1 MISTKRLN
9 ISSRGINSK
18 KKNLTKYPLL
28 ISPWD
33 RDVLRLFANLWKVR
47 LRRKNNVGIACIAIT
62 ETWLVTDT
70 DQIVSYEL
78 TPDGYKVF
86 HKPRRGRKGG
96 GVAVI
101 ARLKLKLVEEMQ
113 SCKNVQFEH
122 IGCAMYSQDHKFRM
136 SVLYRPPLLS
146 LSSSLRSLLNI

>member
-1 MISTKRLN
+1 MKI
-9 ISSRGINSK
+9 
-18 KKNLTKYPLL
+18 
-28 ISPWD
+28 
-33 RDVLRLFANLWKVR
+33 R

-78 TPDGYKVF
+78 TPDGYNLF

-101 ARLKLKLVEEMQ
+101 ARLKLKLVEEMRG
-113 SCKNVQFEH
+113 NA
-122 IGCAMYSQDHKFRM
+122 I
-136 SVLYRPPLLS
+136 L
-146 LSSSLRSLLNI
+146 